1 MRGSGHNGWPGL
13 YLQLGSGGC
22 SPEAALA
29 GFCLVFYCGGSLVIT
44 QSLPGGNGER
54 SNWLRRKEK
63 DSKINH
69 IPHTRGQLMK
79 LKLYEQAH
87 TCV

>member
-29 GFCLVFYCGGSLVIT
+29 GFCLFFYCGVSLVIT
-44 QSLPGGNGER
+44 QFLPGGNAKKATDKKGKEIDSRIKR
-54 SNWLRRKEK
+54 SPFASGSFPGVRDL
-63 DSKINH
+63 
-69 IPHTRGQLMK
+69 
-79 LKLYEQAH
+79 
-87 TCV
+87 